1 MVDILKDGVLEELEE
16 LEELIGE
23 YIVIDAHSDT
33 ILGLRNPFS
42 TIVHPEHPSGKWIL
56 CVVCDPDQGWFGCLF
71 RP

>member
-42 TIVHPEHPSGKWIL
+42 TIVHPEHPIGKMDL
-56 CVVCDPDQGWFGCLF
+56 CGLYP
-71 RP
+71 